1 MAAEDADTPLIVRVP
16 TSPQARAAATVRN
29 VPRAREEHEAEGL
42 GWVARG
48 VAKIVKPGTVQ
59 ARAPVPGA
67 LSIPRP
73 KPSRLLRLGQAAMP
87 FPRRVFPRSADPGV
101 EPEAIRPPTLRAAIP
116 AVARSEQLAIMD
128 APPAD
133 GTNLTDGTSL
143 PAAQAEDQLPKDGP
157 HPVRKKGLIRR
168 AALPAVA
175 ATVAAFAAGTGYL
188 VVTDRPGNDLG
199 RWGAQAE
206 SAAPEATTAGERSA
220 GERPAGDPFG
230 SVAVAPTG
238 APTRL
243 RIGAVK
249 IDTPL
254 ETLRIGGDGALQP
267 PKAFAKAGWYAD
279 GTAPG
284 DTGPAV
290 IAGHVDSKTG
300 PAVFYRLREL
310 TTGDRIEVVR
320 GGGSVRFTV
329 TAIRWY
335 PKTEFPT
342 EEVYGPTPDRQLR
355 LITCGGVFDRSL
367 RSYRD
372 NLVVY
377 AVAG

>member
-1 MAAEDADTPLIVRVP
+1 MPADDTDTPLIVRVP
-16 TSPQARAAATVRN
+16 TSPQALAATTEGN
-29 VPRAREEHEAEGL
+29 VPRPADPVDDEGVA
-42 GWVARG
+42 WVARG
-48 VAKIVKPGTVQ
+48 VAKIVKPGPVR
-59 ARAPVPGA
+59 ARATVPGA

-73 KPSRLLRLGQAAMP
+73 KPSRKLRLGQAAMP
-87 FPRRVFPRSADPGV
+87 FPRRVFPHA
-101 EPEAIRPPTLRAAIP
+101 EPEPEPEEQPVQPPALRAPIP
-116 AVARSEQLAIMD
+116 AAAGAESSVIMD
-128 APPAD
+128 APLA
-133 GTNLTDGTSL
+133 DGTSL
-143 PAAQAEDQLPKDGP
+143 PAAPPPDQLPKEGS
-157 HPVRKKGLIRR
+157 HPVRKKGLI
-168 AALPAVA
+168 LPLVA
-175 ATVAAFAAGTGYL
+175 ATVAAVAAGAGYL
-188 VVTDRPGNDLG
+188 AVTDHQESDLG
-199 RWGAQAE
+199 RW
-206 SAAPEATTAGERSA
+206 AALPTAEATSA
-220 GERPAGDPFG
+220 GATGAAATGTSSAGRPAGDPFG
-230 SVAVAPTG
+230 SVAAAPTG
-238 APTRL
+238 PPTRL
-243 RIGAVK
+243 RIGAIK

-267 PKAFAKAGWYAD
+267 PKAFAKAGWYAG

-310 TTGDRIEVVR
+310 ATGDRVDVVR
-320 GGGSVRFTV
+320 GGKSLRFTV

>member
-16 TSPQARAAATVRN
+16 ASPEARAATTVRN
-29 VPRAREEHEAEGL
+29 VPRAAEEHEAEGL

-59 ARAPVPGA
+59 ARATVPGA

-87 FPRRVFPRSADPGV
+87 FPRRVFPRRADPGV

-116 AVARSEQLAIMD
+116 AADRSEQLAIMD
-128 APPAD
+128 AP
-133 GTNLTDGTSL
+133 LTDGTSV
-143 PAAQAEDQLPKDGP
+143 PAAQAEHQLPKDGP
-157 HPVRKKGLIRR
+157 HPVRKKGLVRR

-175 ATVAAFAAGTGYL
+175 ATVAAFVAGAAYL
-188 VVTDRPGNDLG
+188 TVTYRPVEDLG

-206 SAAPEATTAGERSA
+206 SAAPRATTV

-320 GGGSVRFTV
+320 GGESMRFTV